1 MQLHDIRSGKD
12 SLGDGIVLDRDDR
25 IYVTSVNGI
34 QVFDRHGQYLGTIKV
49 PRTPANVAFAGPN
62 KRTLYITARQ
72 GLYRLQMLSQGRT
85 DLGNRSRPLIDPAFP
100 NLDPSVV
107 FR

>member
-1 MQLHDIRSGKD
+1 LRDIPSGKD
-12 SLGDGIVLDRDDR
+12 SLGDGVAFDRNGR

-34 QVFDRHGQYLGTIKV
+34 QVFDQHGQYLGTIQV

-72 GLYRLQMLSQGRT
+72 GLYKLQMLSQGT
-85 DLGNRSRPLIDPAFP
+85 NRPGK
-100 NLDPSVV
+100 
-107 FR
+107 